1 MLLRVLIT
9 KAPIGDDDHAL
20 IRPVLFEK
28 LGRLCFTQLLE
39 LRHRGA
45 FSTVSQTFA
54 AFCRR
59 CVLSNIP
66 ALRALPK
73 IWYQETFRSI
83 QDKAGAITRRSAGI
97 PALMA
102 SILAAESGK
111 LFPRAMKELIAE
123 ASVEAQ
129 STNIEESRLPQVH
142 ALNCIKE
149 FFTTSKLNVASEA
162 YMGQGLEL
170 AAKML
175 NSNIWPI
182 RNCSLM
188 LFKALIERLLGSS
201 EAQDWKELGRAST
214 SRFSYDDYPSLVG
227 ILSDLLDPEGPLKQS
242 IEKTPESTSPLDLHG
257 AEGVFPALQILRQA
271 RPPESNLGLIIALVE
286 KLLASPHWHLRDMA
300 ARTLVSLQPVRELRE
315 AAFALL
321 SSRHKSHNLQH
332 GTLLAV
338 KYMLRKALQDT
349 DALGKLGSFD
359 FGLSTILTM
368 SQIRILLVI

>member
-1 MLLRVLIT
+1 M
-9 KAPIGDDDHAL
+9 
-20 IRPVLFEK
+20 
-28 LGRLCFTQLLE
+28 
-39 LRHRGA
+39 
-45 FSTVSQTFA
+45 VSSKS
-54 AFCRR
+54 
-59 CVLSNIP
+59 SNKSQSVT
-66 ALRALPK
+66 AYAT
-73 IWYQETFRSI
+73 QETFRSI

-102 SILAAESGK
+102 SILAAEPRK

-149 FFTTSKLNVASEA
+149 FFTTSRLNIASEA
-162 YMGQGLEL
+162 YIGQGLEL
-170 AAKML
+170 AATML

-214 SRFSYDDYPSLVG
+214 SRFSYDDYPSLVD

-242 IEKTPESTSPLDLHG
+242 AKDRPEGSSPLDLHG

-271 RPPESNLGLIIALVE
+271 RPPERNLEPIIASVE
-286 KLLASPHWHLRDMA
+286 KLLSSPHWHLRDMA
-300 ARTLVSLQPVRELRE
+300 ARTVVSLRPVHQLPES
-315 AAFALL
+315 AFRLL
-321 SSRHKSHNLQH
+321 SAQHKSHNFQH
-332 GTLLAV
+332 GTLLAI
-338 KYMLRKALQDT
+338 KHMLRRVLQDFKALSEFVL
-349 DALGKLGSFD
+349 A
-359 FGLSTILTM
+359 
-368 SQIRILLVI
+368 VI